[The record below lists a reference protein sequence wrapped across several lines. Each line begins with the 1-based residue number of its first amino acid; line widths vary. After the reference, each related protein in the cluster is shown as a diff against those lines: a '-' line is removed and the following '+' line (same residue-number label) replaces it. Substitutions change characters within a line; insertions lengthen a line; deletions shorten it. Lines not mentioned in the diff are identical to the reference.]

1 MGFTRIVLFYCTI
14 RHHVPAKRANR
25 FVFVCEVGKSQS
37 QEQSAQRKARAEGQ
51 TAQPLTSVGRRCGRY
66 ATVGRLGIRLRFGFF
81 QRVDEQRLKSLLF
94 QIY

>member
-1 MGFTRIVLFYCTI
+1 MPKKKEAARGRGDRYGLYSYCTVLL
-14 RHHVPAKRANR
+14 HVNKL
-25 FVFVCEVGKSQS
+25 EL
-37 QEQSAQRKARAEGQ
+37 EQRKARAEGQ